1 MADEQ
6 QGPILTDEIRS
17 YIGREG
23 DEFSFIVPLELG
35 QNYAI
40 AAAVAEPNPLY
51 MDEAFAKTTPFGG
64 LIAPYMYFQAAAG
77 QFTHVSGLRPD
88 GVPEGSGRAGG
99 LPTPP
104 IPLPR
109 VMAGGTEIEYVRP
122 IRPGERLTA
131 KSKIADITE
140 RSGRSGPLVFQ
151 TNETTYRDD
160 AGNPVVIVRG
170 TSIAR

>member
-1 MADEQ
+1 MADEP

-23 DEFSFIVPLELG
+23 EEYSFVVPLEPG
-35 QNYAI
+35 QDYAV
-40 AAAVAEPNPLY
+40 AAAVDEPNPLY

-88 GVPEGSGRAGG
+88 GIPAAGARAGA
-99 LPTPP
+99 LPSPP

-109 VMAGGTEIEYVRP
+109 VMAGGTEIEYIRP

-131 KSKIADITE
+131 KSRIADITE
-140 RSGRSGPLVFQ
+140 REGRTGPLVFQ